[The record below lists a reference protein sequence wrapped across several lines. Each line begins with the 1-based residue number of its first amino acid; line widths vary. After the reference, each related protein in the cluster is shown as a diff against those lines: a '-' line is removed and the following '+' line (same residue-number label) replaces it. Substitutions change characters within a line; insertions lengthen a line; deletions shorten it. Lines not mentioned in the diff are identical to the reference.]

1 MTLRTAGDGVEEKL
15 QHYLHLSG
23 LFGSQEL
30 KPSLCFF
37 KSCGAVISEHIQISN
52 RNSSISQ
59 THTHTHTYLAISFL
73 PCSAQFAPPPG
84 SLRIDQILQ
93 QSEKLLNKSGGIYSS
108 DEKGTTFFKMFLG
121 TETTADVQ
129 ESTSVK

>member
-59 THTHTHTYLAISFL
+59 THTHTHLPSHFL
-73 PCSAQFAPPPG
+73 PALQRPVCSSTRKLKNRSNSAAKRKTTEQERWHLQ
-84 SLRIDQILQ
+84 LR
-93 QSEKLLNKSGGIYSS
+93 
-108 DEKGTTFFKMFLG
+108 
-121 TETTADVQ
+121 
-129 ESTSVK
+129 